1 MPLASQSVQGDTVG
15 QLELED
21 EMMYLGRRCWHL
33 ACELVGLLRLRMVL
47 AVHLTPS
54 VTSRS
59 VASALIQFK
68 YCRNL

>member
-15 QLELED
+15 QQKLED
-21 EMMYLGRRCWHL
+21 EVMYLGRRCWHL
-33 ACELVGLLRLRMVL
+33 ACEKVGLLRLTMVL

-59 VASALIQFK
+59 VTSALIHFK